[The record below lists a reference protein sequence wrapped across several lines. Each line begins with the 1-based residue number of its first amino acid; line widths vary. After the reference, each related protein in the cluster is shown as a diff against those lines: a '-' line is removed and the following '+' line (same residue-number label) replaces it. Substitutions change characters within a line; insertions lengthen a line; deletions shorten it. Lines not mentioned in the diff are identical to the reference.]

1 MNTTMSW
8 LLRSDDGGSHT
19 KRWGEYF
26 ISEGNVLLLLTEARS
41 GGCVAKIFK
50 LIKNEYVIAAKTY
63 SSRENGYTFYPFY
76 LCSIVE
82 YLTF

>member
-41 GGCVAKIFK
+41 GRLVGRDHDAVVRCLCTDEAESGECSTVGEEAVA
-50 LIKNEYVIAAKTY
+50 
-63 SSRENGYTFYPFY
+63 
-76 LCSIVE
+76 
-82 YLTF
+82 